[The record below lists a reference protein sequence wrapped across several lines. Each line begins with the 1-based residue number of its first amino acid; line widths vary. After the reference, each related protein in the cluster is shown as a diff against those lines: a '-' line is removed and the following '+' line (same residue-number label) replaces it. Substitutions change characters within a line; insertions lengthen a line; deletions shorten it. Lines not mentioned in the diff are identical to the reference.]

1 MQYHE
6 DSLSVPIEVLNDY
19 IYKNP
24 EKIIHIHD
32 KKMEELVG
40 SVFSSFYNC
49 EAKIVG
55 KSSDGGV
62 DVILVE

>member
-1 MQYHE
+1 
-6 DSLSVPIEVLNDY
+6 
-19 IYKNP
+19 
-24 EKIIHIHD
+24 
-32 KKMEELVG
+32 MEELVG

-62 DVILVE
+62 DVILVDSDHPTMVQ